1 MVHAVGDTPP
11 AHPDPLQPIPSDDAD
26 NSSPMDELV
35 VFEQQSILNLP
46 AVFSDAPFLV
56 SDQGGDGRNDHEA
69 GNEAGPIDPGETPMG
84 LPSPSPSQ
92 LSLSVWQGRW
102 IVIGAAAIYGTNF
115 AAIKLL
121 DPVLPVPVSAAL
133 RFCLAA
139 AAVTAAVVWNEA
151 AKAKSA
157 ATANAKR
164 VERGNFS
171 REDWESWWLGGEV
184 GAWYCVG
191 YLCQAW
197 GLHYVDASKVS
208 RCVGKGRMS
217 NGERCL
223 LAIVSVVAHYLRL
236 ACRAPSSI
244 PWP

>member
-1 MVHAVGDTPP
+1 VGDTPP
-11 AHPDPLQPIPSDDAD
+11 AHPDPLQPILSDDAD
-26 NSSPMDELV
+26 NMSPMDELV

-46 AVFSDAPFLV
+46 AVFAENSPFLI
-56 SDQGGDGRNDHEA
+56 SDQGDDGRKDHEA
-69 GNEAGPIDPGETPMG
+69 GSDAGPIDPGETPMG
-84 LPSPSPSQ
+84 LPSPSSSQ
-92 LSLSVWQGRW
+92 VSLSVWQGRW

-121 DPVLPVPVSAAL
+121 DPVIPVPVSAAL

-151 AKAKSA
+151 ATAKSA
-157 ATANAKR
+157 AATTKR
-164 VERGNFS
+164 NEQRNLS
-171 REDWESWWLGGEV
+171 WDDWESWWLGGEV

-208 RCVGKGRMS
+208 WFVGEGQFS
-217 NGERCL
+217 NAERCL
-223 LAIVSVVAHYLRL
+223 LGILSIFVLIVSSRPSVS
-236 ACRAPSSI
+236 RAPSSI